1 MLASLSMKP
10 DSPSPAAHLV
20 RFGVATSRGAFR
32 AFLRHAWLQTTIS
45 QDPAR
50 GSEVFDE
57 VIAKS
62 GTQFPVGVQPWA
74 GVLARALQRVARLFA
89 DEGLAIRFAT
99 SAAGAG
105 IAPILNA
112 IAPLCA
118 DMDSELETSG
128 FEVQLGE
135 SEMSVR
141 TRLAAHLPDSPFAPS
156 LGAARVWWPDF
167 FSGMMV
173 AALWREIVAEEPTMK
188 LAAVSACEFFTEVM
202 NKLGV
207 PEQIPSASAIEQ
219 TMLAFAPKAVEY
231 GLGQISWLLEPGNAA
246 ELESKVLPFLRAA
259 FARETP
265 PPPVLASASAPPVPI
280 ILPNAAPVKSNGP
293 QAPQAAQSAQL
304 VQALSA
310 NVSPPAPLAQP
321 PALRPV
327 PKPKVEP
334 SEPAHADEDEDEE
347 VLPQKGVRDVRWIIA
362 GIGGVLLIVA
372 LLPFLNGGGL
382 DIGSGIPGASV
393 DLTPVPV
400 DKGPERMVIAPV
412 DPLQEPVAVTVAP
425 SAPPLLFERAQNY
438 IDAAARAKVAGDNR
452 QAAEDLSRA
461 MLIFKQEFGEQRWR
475 DQRYIDLRNEYR
487 AQLALLELSKEQI
500 LLVEDIVGA
509 RESIK
514 PEPAGSHSPELVK
527 AVANFRRGDEEITR
541 RRPKA
546 AAEAYE
552 QGLRMAIEVLG
563 PRRDT
568 DRTYQQLLSR
578 YIDFLIG
585 ENLAPDQLHNR
596 LSLVK
601 SGKKPGPLPDK
612 KQEPENG
619 GLGLPRQ

>member
-1 MLASLSMKP
+1 MQM
-10 DSPSPAAHLV
+10 DV
-20 RFGVATSRGAFR
+20 
-32 AFLRHAWLQTTIS
+32 S
-45 QDPAR
+45 QDSAR
-50 GSEVFDE
+50 AEDASAVFDE
-57 VIAKS
+57 VLS
-62 GTQFPVGVQPWA
+62 RSTTQFPVGVQPWA
-74 GVLARALQRVARLFA
+74 GVLARGLQRVARLFA
-89 DEGLAIRFAT
+89 DESLAIRFAT
-99 SAAGAG
+99 SSTGAG
-105 IAPILNA
+105 IAPVLNA

-135 SEMSVR
+135 SETSVR
-141 TRLAAHLPDSPFAPS
+141 TRLSAHLPETPLAPL

-173 AALWREIVAEEPTMK
+173 SAIWREIIAEEPTMK
-188 LAAVSACEFFTEVM
+188 LAAVSACEFFEEVLR
-202 NKLGV
+202 KLGV

-219 TMLAFAPKAVEY
+219 TMLAFAPKSVEY
-231 GLGQISWLLEPGNAA
+231 GLGQISWLLEPDDAT
-246 ELESKVLPFLRAA
+246 ELEAKVLPFLRAA
-259 FARETP
+259 FARQTP
-265 PPPVLASASAPPVPI
+265 PSPVLAPVAIPPPAI
-280 ILPNAAPVKSNGP
+280 NLPVKDRISQAP

-310 NVSPPAPLAQP
+310 NIPPPPPLAQP

-327 PKPKVEP
+327 SKPKAEP
-334 SEPAHADEDEDEE
+334 PEPEHPDEEDDEE
-347 VLPQKGVRDVRWIIA
+347 VLPQKGVRDVRWVIA
-362 GIGGVLLIVA
+362 VIGGVLLIVA
-372 LLPFLNGGGL
+372 LLPFINGGGV
-382 DIGSGIPGASV
+382 DIGSANPGPSV
-393 DLTPVPV
+393 DLTLTPVN
-400 DKGPERMVIAPV
+400 KGPERMVVAPV
-412 DPLQEPVAVTVAP
+412 EPLQEPVAVTAAP

-438 IDAAARAKVAGDNR
+438 IDAAARAKIAGDNR
-452 QAAEDLSRA
+452 QASEDLSRA

-514 PEPAGSHSPELVK
+514 SEPVDSPSPELVK
-527 AVANFRRGDEEITR
+527 AVANFRRGDEEIAR
-541 RRPKA
+541 SRPKA

-552 QGLRMAIEVLG
+552 QGLRIAIELLG
-563 PRRDT
+563 ARRDT

-585 ENLAPDQLHNR
+585 ENLEPDVLHSR
-596 LSLVK
+596 LSAVK

-612 KQEPENG
+612 KQEPESD

>member
-1 MLASLSMKP
+1 MKP

-20 RFGVATSRGAFR
+20 RYGVATSRGAFR
-32 AFLRHAWLQTTIS
+32 AFLRHAWMQTAIS
-45 QDPAR
+45 QDSAR
-50 GSEVFDE
+50 ASDVFDE
-57 VIAKS
+57 VISKS

-74 GVLARALQRVARLFA
+74 GVLARGLQRVARLFA

-99 SAAGAG
+99 SSVGAG
-105 IAPILNA
+105 IAPVLSA

-118 DMDSELETSG
+118 EMDSELETLG

-135 SEMSVR
+135 SETSVR
-141 TRLAAHLPDSPFAPS
+141 TRLAAHLPEKPLAPN
-156 LGAARVWWPDF
+156 LGTARVWWPDF

-173 AALWREIVAEEPTMK
+173 AALWREIVAEESTMK
-188 LAAVSACEFFTEVM
+188 LAAVSACEFFDEVM
-202 NKLGV
+202 KKLGV

-219 TMLAFAPKAVEY
+219 TMLAFAPKSVEY
-231 GLGQISWLLEPGNAA
+231 GLGQVSWLLEPDDAT
-246 ELESKVLPFLRAA
+246 ELEAKVLPFLRSA

-265 PPPVLASASAPPVPI
+265 PTPVLAPVVVPPLAASLPQTVPAKNK
-280 ILPNAAPVKSNGP
+280 PTQGP

-310 NVSPPAPLAQP
+310 NIPTPPPPAQL

-327 PKPKVEP
+327 PKPKVEQP
-334 SEPAHADEDEDEE
+334 ALEPADDDEDEE
-347 VLPQKGVRDVRWIIA
+347 LLPQKGFRDVRWIIA

-372 LLPFLNGGGL
+372 LLPFINGGGV
-382 DIGSGIPGASV
+382 DIGSGTPAASA

-400 DKGPERMVIAPV
+400 DKGPERMVVAPV
-412 DPLQEPVAVTVAP
+412 EPLQEPVAVTAAP

-461 MLIFKQEFGEQRWR
+461 MLILKQEFGEQRWR

-514 PEPAGSHSPELVK
+514 SEPMDSPSPELVK
-527 AVANFRRGDEEITR
+527 VVANFRRGDEEIAR
-541 RRPKA
+541 HRPKA

-552 QGLRMAIEVLG
+552 QGLRTAIEVLG
-563 PRRDT
+563 ARRDT

-585 ENLAPDQLHNR
+585 ENLEPDQLHSR
-596 LSLVK
+596 LSAVK

-612 KQEPENG
+612 KQEPESD

>member
-1 MLASLSMKP
+1 MKP

-32 AFLRHAWLQTTIS
+32 AFLRHAWMQTNIS
-45 QDPAR
+45 QDSAR
-50 GSEVFDE
+50 ASDVFDE
-57 VIAKS
+57 VISKS

-74 GVLARALQRVARLFA
+74 GVLARGLQRVARLFA
-89 DEGLAIRFAT
+89 DESLAIRFAT
-99 SAAGAG
+99 SSVGVG
-105 IAPILNA
+105 VAPILNA
-112 IAPLCA
+112 VAPLCA
-118 DMDSELETSG
+118 EMDSELETSG

-135 SEMSVR
+135 SETSVR
-141 TRLAAHLPDSPFAPS
+141 ARLAAHLPEKPLAPN

-173 AALWREIVAEEPTMK
+173 AALWREIVAEESTMK
-188 LAAVSACEFFTEVM
+188 LAAVSACEFFDEVM
-202 NKLGV
+202 KALGV

-219 TMLAFAPKAVEY
+219 TMLAFAPKSVEY
-231 GLGQISWLLEPGNAA
+231 GLGQISWQLDPDDST
-246 ELESKVLPFLRAA
+246 ELEAKVLPFLRIA

-265 PPPVLASASAPPVPI
+265 PTPVLAPVVVPPLPATLPQVVPSKNKI
-280 ILPNAAPVKSNGP
+280 AQGP

-310 NVSPPAPLAQP
+310 NVSPPPPLAQP

-334 SEPAHADEDEDEE
+334 PLPEPVDEDEDEE
-347 VLPQKGVRDVRWIIA
+347 VLMPHKGFYNVRWIIA
-362 GIGGVLLIVA
+362 GICGVIVIIP
-372 LLPFLNGGGL
+372 LLPFISGGGV
-382 DIGSGIPGASV
+382 DIGSGSSGASA
-393 DLTPVPV
+393 DLTPVPL
-400 DKGPERMVIAPV
+400 DKGPERMVVAPV
-412 DPLQEPVAVTVAP
+412 EPLEEPVAVTAAP

-438 IDAAARAKVAGDNR
+438 IDAASRAKVAGDNR

-461 MLIFKQEFGEQRWR
+461 MLIFKQEFGDQRWR
-475 DQRYIDLRNEYR
+475 EQRYIDLRNEYR

-514 PEPAGSHSPELVK
+514 PEPVDISSPELVK
-527 AVANFRRGDEEITR
+527 AVANFRRGDEEIAR
-541 RRPKA
+541 SRPKA

-552 QGLRMAIEVLG
+552 QGLRIAIEVLG
-563 PRRDT
+563 ARRDT
-568 DRTYQQLLSR
+568 DRIYQQLLSR

-585 ENLAPDQLHNR
+585 ENLEPDQLHSR
-596 LSLVK
+596 LSQVK

-612 KQEPENG
+612 KKEPESD